1 MIFYYDPAGAVT
13 GNYLQSVLHIP
24 SRKLS
29 RMIELERR
37 EGWPICASKE
47 TDPAAGYWLASTREE
62 AEKYAAGGLNAAA
75 EKMKETAD
83 LLLTNLK
90 IDDWKHQHSRQTGQ
104 RHRHEERK
112 PDNAVTI

>member
-1 MIFYYDPAGAVT
+1 MIQVHEGTERLLMRKNSKKDFYVHDFLLHDPAGAVT
-13 GNYLQSVLHIP
+13 GNYLQAVLHIP

-90 IDDWKHQHSRQTGQ
+90 IGD
-104 RHRHEERK
+104 
-112 PDNAVTI
+112 